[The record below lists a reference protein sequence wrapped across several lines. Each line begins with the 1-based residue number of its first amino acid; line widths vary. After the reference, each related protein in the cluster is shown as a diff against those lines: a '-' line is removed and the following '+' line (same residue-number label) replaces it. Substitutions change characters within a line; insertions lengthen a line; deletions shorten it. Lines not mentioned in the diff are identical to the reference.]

1 METPMAQRPVLGKFP
16 QVDHHQAS
24 GDLAKVYEDIHDTL
38 RLPWVAFAI
47 RVMSQF
53 PNFIPEAWAALKPQI
68 STRYAEDGADLV
80 RLNSI
85 VPGPIVPNPAP
96 KLKSLGWS
104 DARIAELK
112 TALDLLNYGNPKYLI
127 LITALNEAWH
137 GRDAGGRRATPLKG
151 RDAELI
157 PRGLPN
163 GVEKF
168 NLIDLDAAPERT
180 QLILRDIRDAFLH
193 HGPASD
199 YRVLGAWPD
208 YLEIAYKDSLAPVAL
223 TAEYEETARRIRKIA
238 RDHIKGF
245 DAPGGVA
252 WRDMTDKLSSEQI
265 AGLTGLLFMY
275 NRFIADITIAIIRL
289 KQAFDGPIDATEN
302 KYTNDSASR
311 SK

>member
-1 METPMAQRPVLGKFP
+1 MAQPSVLAKFP
-16 QVDHHQAS
+16 QLDHHQVS
-24 GDLAKVYEDIHDTL
+24 GKLAEVYDDIHNTL
-38 RLPWVAFAI
+38 RVPWVAFAI

-53 PNFIPEAWAALKPQI
+53 PNFIPETWAALKPQI

-85 VPGPIVPNPAP
+85 VPGPAMPNPTP
-96 KLKSLGWS
+96 KLKKLGWS
-104 DARIAELK
+104 DEKIQKLK
-112 TALDLLNYGNPKYLI
+112 IALDLLNYGNPKYLI
-127 LITALNEAWH
+127 LITAFNEAWH
-137 GRDAGGRRATPLKG
+137 GRDAGGRNAKPLQG
-151 RDAELI
+151 RDTELI
-157 PRGLPN
+157 PYGLPK

-180 QLILRDIRDAFLH
+180 QLVLRDLRDAFLH

-208 YLEIAYKDSLAPVAL
+208 YLEIAYRDSLAPVAL
-223 TAEYEETARRIRKIA
+223 TAEYDETARRIRKIA
-238 RDHIKGF
+238 RDHVKGF
-245 DAPGGVA
+245 DRPGGVA

-289 KQAFDGPIDATEN
+289 KQAFDGPVDATEN
-302 KYTNDSASR
+302 KYTN
-311 SK
+311 

>member
-1 METPMAQRPVLGKFP
+1 MTQRSVLAKFP

-24 GDLAKVYEDIHDTL
+24 GKLAEVYDDIHNTL
-38 RLPWVAFAI
+38 RVPWVAFGI

-53 PNFIPEAWAALKPQI
+53 PHYIPDAWAALKPNI

-80 RLNSI
+80 RLNAI
-85 VPGPIVPNPAP
+85 VPGPVMPNPTP
-96 KLKSLGWS
+96 KLLKLGWKEPE
-104 DARIAELK
+104 IAKLK

-127 LITALNEAWH
+127 LITAFNEAWH
-137 GRDAGGRRATPLKG
+137 ERNTGGRNGKSLQG

-157 PRGLPN
+157 PYGLPK

-168 NLIDLDAAPERT
+168 NLIDPDEAPART
-180 QLILRDIRDAFLH
+180 QMVLRDIRDASLH

-199 YRVLGAWPD
+199 YRVLGVWPD
-208 YLEIAYKDSLAPVAL
+208 YLEIALKDSLAPVAL
-223 TAEYEETARRIRKIA
+223 SAEYDETARRIRKIA
-238 RDHIKGF
+238 REHVKGF
-245 DAPGGVA
+245 DKPAGVA
-252 WRDMTDKLSSEQI
+252 WRDMTDKLSPEQI

-302 KYTNDSASR
+302 KYTN
-311 SK
+311 

>member
-1 METPMAQRPVLGKFP
+1 MAQRSVLAKFP

-24 GDLAKVYEDIHDTL
+24 GQLAEVYEDIHNTL
-38 RLPWVAFAI
+38 RVPWVAFAI

-53 PNFIPEAWAALKPQI
+53 PSFIPETWAALKPQI

-85 VPGPIVPNPAP
+85 VPGPVMPNPTP
-96 KLKSLGWS
+96 KLRKLGWS
-104 DARIAELK
+104 DEKIQKLK

-127 LITALNEAWH
+127 LISAFNEAWH
-137 GRDAGGRRATPLKG
+137 DRNAGGRNTQLLQG

-157 PRGLPN
+157 PYGLPK

-223 TAEYEETARRIRKIA
+223 TAEYDETARRIRKIA
-238 RDHIKGF
+238 RDHVKGF
-245 DAPGGVA
+245 DRAGGVA
-252 WRDMTDKLSSEQI
+252 WRDLADKLSPEQI

-302 KYTNDSASR
+302 KYTN
-311 SK
+311 

>member
-1 METPMAQRPVLGKFP
+1 MTQHSVLAKFP

-24 GDLAKVYEDIHDTL
+24 GELAEVYEDIHNTL
-38 RLPWVAFAI
+38 RVPWVAFAI

-53 PNFIPEAWAALKPQI
+53 PYFIPETWAALKPQI

-80 RLNSI
+80 RLNAI
-85 VPGPIVPNPAP
+85 VPGPAMPNPTC
-96 KLKSLGWS
+96 KLTRLGWS
-104 DARIAELK
+104 DGKIEKLTA
-112 TALDLLNYGNPKYLI
+112 ALDLLNYGNPKYLI

-137 GRDAGGRRATPLKG
+137 GRDAGGRNAKLLRG

-157 PRGLPN
+157 PYGLPD
-163 GVEKF
+163 GVKKF
-168 NLIDLDAAPERT
+168 DLIDLDAAPERT

-199 YRVLGAWPD
+199 YRVLGAWPE

-223 TAEYEETARRIRKIA
+223 TAEYDETARRIRKIA
-238 RDHIKGF
+238 RDHVKGF
-245 DAPGGVA
+245 DGPGGVA
-252 WRDMTDKLSSEQI
+252 WRDMTEKLSSEQI

-289 KQAFDGPIDATEN
+289 RQAFDGPIEATKN
-302 KYTNDSASR
+302 RSTN
-311 SK
+311 